1 MLEYS
6 LWTIKGWGSVVLEK
20 LMQPSP
26 LDCEQFSSSS
36 LEGKK
41 SYFVD
46 WVAKLSFLLSD
57 HSLTLEMLMILTQ
70 SFYWECASAYVL
82 SPLILRSTWKGG
94 NSGVHRGTERYR
106 EQVVMPTSGCKQSGS
121 TVCIPNCCVISY
133 RHKIHDQSILI
144 LICSSIPSI

>member
-26 LDCEQFSSSS
+26 LGCEQFSSSS

-70 SFYWECASAYVL
+70 SFYCECASAYVL

-144 LICSSIPSI
+144 LICSLIPSI